1 MILSYKPEEL
11 PEEWDEAA
19 KDNIYLSREFIK
31 FMEKA
36 DSVPKKYYAVINNG
50 KIDTVFMT
58 QERKGYNLAMFTER
72 DLKVKMTLIYVP
84 LSVTRAGI
92 EYGECLEEA
101 MQFVRKLPG
110 YKIFLN
116 LPDMSPKGYAKG
128 LTCPKCELR
137 LRWNSFEEY
146 MNALRSNYRY
156 RFLKA
161 LKKSS
166 PLKIRYLDSPAE
178 FTPEMYRLYENT
190 YNKSRIRVEKL
201 SLEFFRGKFF
211 KIFVVEDGEGVRGF
225 VQLLEHGD
233 ELVFEFV
240 GLDYTVHQKYDTYLF
255 MLLEIVRYGIE
266 HGFKTIDFGQ
276 TADDAKLKLGCDYIY
291 LYAYVTHKNP
301 IIHALCKRIAPKIEY
316 KPLTAKFSVFKEENG
331 ERTSTQG

>member
-1 MILSYKPEEL
+1 MIVSYTAEEL
-11 PEEWDEAA
+11 PEEWDVAA
-19 KDNIYLSREFIK
+19 KDNIYLSREFIR

-36 DSVPKKYYAVINNG
+36 DGVPKRYYAVVNNG

-58 QERKGYNLAMFTER
+58 QERKGYNLAMFTKR
-72 DLKVKMTLIYVP
+72 DFKVKMTLVYVP

-101 MQFVRKLPG
+101 MRFVRKLPG

-116 LPDMSPKGYAKG
+116 LPDLSPEGYAKG

-137 LRWNSFEEY
+137 IRWNSFEEY
-146 MNALRSNYRY
+146 MASLRSNYRY
-156 RFLKA
+156 RFAKA

-166 PLKIRYLDSPAE
+166 RLKIHYLESPAC

-211 KIFVVEDGEGVRGF
+211 KIFVVRDGGKEVGF

-240 GLDYTVHQKYDTYLF
+240 GLDYTVHKKYDTYLF

-301 IIHALCKRIAPKIEY
+301 IINALCKHIAPKIEY
-316 KPLTAKFSVFKEENG
+316 KPLSGKFSVFKEGGG
-331 ERTSTQG
+331 EHTSDQG